1 MITGAITNQNNREAS
16 RATFHVACSMHVS
29 ASSPSRFPECK
40 VRASGFT
47 L

>member
-29 ASSPSRFPECK
+29 ASSPSRFLCK
-40 VRASGFT
+40 VPASGFT